1 MEYFSLTRGLRLFSL
16 RAHSPRVHVGPGCRI
31 HPLPPSPR
39 ESGAAVTAA
48 PRFAAPT
55 GANDPSSSGHSWR
68 ISLVGPAP
76 TWNLIPHA
84 GTSSARVL
92 SPTRL
97 RINQITRDPL
107 NAVRKSWG
115 STSVPAVRNQQFI
128 SPRTLGPYKF
138 RPGLALVALRVHRKL
153 TV

>member
-1 MEYFSLTRGLRLFSL
+1 MEYFSLTRGPRLFSL

-31 HPLPPSPR
+31 HLLPPSPR

-48 PRFAAPT
+48 PA
-55 GANDPSSSGHSWR
+55 GANGPSSSGHSWR

-76 TWNLIPHA
+76 TWDLIPHA